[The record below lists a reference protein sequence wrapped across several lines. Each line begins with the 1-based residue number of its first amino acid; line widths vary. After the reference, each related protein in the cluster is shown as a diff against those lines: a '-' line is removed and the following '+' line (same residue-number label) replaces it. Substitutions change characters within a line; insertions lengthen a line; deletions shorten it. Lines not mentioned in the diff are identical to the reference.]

1 MTGETTIPEKKV
13 AVTSY
18 TNHEDYMSP
27 GQYSNDITM
36 IELAEELDLSVYTPV
51 CMAQAADTTVF
62 DGMM

>member
-1 MTGETTIPEKKV
+1 
-13 AVTSY
+13 
-18 TNHEDYMSP
+18 MSP